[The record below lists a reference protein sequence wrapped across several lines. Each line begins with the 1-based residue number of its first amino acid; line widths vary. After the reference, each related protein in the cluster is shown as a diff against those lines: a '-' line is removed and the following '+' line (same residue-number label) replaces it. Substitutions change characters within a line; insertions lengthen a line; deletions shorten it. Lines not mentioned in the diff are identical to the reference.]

1 MVTSQTP
8 TIAAAS
14 AVWQMTR
21 GQYQDH
27 CKAEGRTD
35 VTENNRT
42 YWREVE
48 SAIQSGKPVPPQ
60 VLADYKQLKG
70 VK

>member
-1 MVTSQTP
+1 MN
-8 TIAAAS
+8 
-14 AVWQMTR
+14 R

-27 CKAEGRTD
+27 CKAQGRTD

-48 SAIQSGKPVPPQ
+48 SAIKSGNPVPAN
-60 VLADYKQLKG
+60 VLAEYQQLKSNR
-70 VK
+70 